1 MIRVICSYYRKIRE
15 WGLGGVVTFVKNHIR
30 DFRFRKVLLQNAR
43 KYPMS
48 PIRGVTVM
56 ADLSSNTSLSKTNRD
71 FCFALKAAGIP
82 YQTFDLNTGNSIYHE
97 DVDDILTPRDDFRIM
112 KYTDVVEML
121 LSPFP
126 DELPLRKSTIAFWE
140 FESGFLDAYPF
151 MWTKK
156 CVIGMSDFNVT
167 HFRNVLPHSAEVFKI
182 LYPFR
187 VPAISPLPV
196 DETRARYGLRTDDF
210 IVFFNFDYASSYG
223 RKNPDG
229 CLRAFAKALSDKTNA
244 KLVFKTMRAKSHPDD
259 VAKLMALADDLGVRD
274 RVVSI
279 DDYLPDA
286 DIVSLTNACDV
297 YMSLHRGEGF
307 GLGIAEAMSLGKPV
321 VVTDWSSTTEFCKP
335 DCSMPVSYKI
345 VKTPKDKI
353 DHPYYATLKEWAEP
367 DIDDAA
373 RSLKKLYDN
382 PVLRQ
387 NLGHKARESIRVQFS
402 IENFRD
408 SVLKFLEGH
417 A

>member
-1 MIRVICSYYRKIRE
+1 MIRLICSYYRKFRE
-15 WGLGGVVTFVKNHIR
+15 WGFAGVVTFIKNHVR
-30 DFRFRKVLLQNAR
+30 DFRFRQALLQNAR
-43 KYPMS
+43 KYPMT
-48 PIRGVTVM
+48 PIKGITVM

-71 FCFALKAAGIP
+71 FCFALKLAGIP
-82 YQTFDLNTGNSIYHE
+82 YQTFDLNTGSSIYRE
-97 DVDDILTPRDDFRIM
+97 DVDGILTPREDFRMM

-126 DELPLRKSTIAFWE
+126 DTLPLRKSTIAFWE

-151 MWTKK
+151 MLSKK
-156 CVIGMSDFNVT
+156 HVIGMSDFNVT
-167 HFRNVLPHSAEVFKI
+167 HFRSILPQDAKVFKI

-187 VPAISPLPV
+187 IPITPPFSV
-196 DETRARYGLRTDDF
+196 DKTRARYGLKADDF
-210 IVFFNFDYASSYG
+210 VVFFNFDYASSYG

-229 CLRAFAKALSDKTNA
+229 CLKAFAKALSDKPNA
-244 KLVFKTMRAKSHPDD
+244 KLVFKTMRAKQHPDD
-259 VAKLMALADDLGVRD
+259 VAKLMALAECLHVRD

-279 DDYLPDA
+279 DDYIPDA

-321 VVTDWSSTTEFCKP
+321 VVTGWSSTTEFCKP
-335 DCSMPVSYKI
+335 DCSMPVSYRL

-367 DIDDAA
+367 NIDDAA
-373 RSLKKLYDN
+373 KCLRKLYDD
-382 PVLRQ
+382 PVFRLDM
-387 NLGHKARESIRVQFS
+387 GARAKKSILNQFS
-402 IENFRD
+402 VDNFRD
-408 SVLKFLEGH
+408 SVLKFLDKV
-417 A
+417 